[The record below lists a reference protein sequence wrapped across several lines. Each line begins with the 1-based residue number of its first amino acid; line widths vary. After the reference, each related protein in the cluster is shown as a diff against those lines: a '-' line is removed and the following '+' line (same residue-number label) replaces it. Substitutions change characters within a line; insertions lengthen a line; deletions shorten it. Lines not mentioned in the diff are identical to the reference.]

1 MAASDASSDR
11 SDPWYVKVAFGLFLS
26 ALVGFLAVLYGLPA
40 TQRVSELRSGR
51 AHPRR
56 TPRAGVK
63 MTGSTSTRQ
72 KCRASRLRRRKENNR
87 PSTDAS

>member
-11 SDPWYVKVAFGLFLS
+11 YDPWYVKVAFGLFLS

-40 TQRVSELRSGR
+40 TQRASELRSGR

-63 MTGSTSTRQ
+63 MNVN
-72 KCRASRLRRRKENNR
+72 AAEM
-87 PSTDAS
+87 PSEPSAAAEREQSAKH